1 MQDVV
6 TSAPPTVLL
15 PCPRPHVC
23 LYSNGSEHC
32 VYIISVCL
40 SAKSQEGRDY
50 MTCGELIEA
59 INGAE
64 RHFRPYTSWFDGIDM
79 HHRFLESFRFDDSKN
94 FVTINWGS

>member
-1 MQDVV
+1 
-6 TSAPPTVLL
+6 
-15 PCPRPHVC
+15 
-23 LYSNGSEHC
+23 
-32 VYIISVCL
+32 
-40 SAKSQEGRDY
+40 